1 MDFVKEIEALG
12 MTITK
17 ENLEKFSIY
26 YETLIQVNQVM
37 NLTAITEKDEV
48 YRKHFLEDRKSV
60 V

>member
-1 MDFVKEIEALG
+1 MDFVNEIEALG

-37 NLTAITEKDEV
+37 NLTAITEKD
-48 YRKHFLEDRKSV
+48 
-60 V
+60 

>member
-1 MDFVKEIEALG
+1 MDFVNEIEALG

-48 YRKHFLEDRKSV
+48 YRKHFFRFLRN
-60 V
+60 